1 MDVLYFLLLALG
13 IVVVAELGD
22 KTQLMTISFASR
34 YSRRTIYIAAV
45 LGMGIITVIG
55 VAIGVALYATLPIF
69 WVKIVSAAIFIFF
82 GVWVLL
88 KKEEQLEEKEIPE
101 KKVFIRTF
109 ILFILAEFGDKTQLA
124 VISLTATSGYPWSV
138 LVGAL
143 IGFALVVAVGVL
155 IGREIGKRVKLEWIV
170 LASGIIFIIIG
181 VILAVEAFLSG

>member
-1 MDVLYFLLLALG
+1 MDALYFLLLALG

-55 VAIGVALYATLPIF
+55 VAIGVALYASLPIF
-69 WVKIVSAAIFIFF
+69 YVKIVSAAIFIFF

-88 KKEEQLEEKEIPE
+88 KKEERLEEKEIPE
-101 KKVFIRTF
+101 KKVFIQTF

-124 VISLTATSGYPWSV
+124 VISLTATSGHPWSV

-155 IGREIGKRVKLEWIV
+155 IGKEIGKRVKLEWIV